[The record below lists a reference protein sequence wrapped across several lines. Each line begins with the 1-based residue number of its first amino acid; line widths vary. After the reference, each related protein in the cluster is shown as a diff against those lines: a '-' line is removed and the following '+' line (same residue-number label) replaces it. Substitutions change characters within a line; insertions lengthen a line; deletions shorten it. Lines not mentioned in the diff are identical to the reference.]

1 VVGAEFESVSA
12 SRLRPFSRTELRRD
26 DIFGLSCAMVPAAR
40 EMEELRPG
48 ITGPDFAWAP
58 EVLGVLFGLILLRYG
73 RAVSRLGKATRH

>member
-1 VVGAEFESVSA
+1 
-12 SRLRPFSRTELRRD
+12 
-26 DIFGLSCAMVPAAR
+26 MVPAAR
-40 EMEELRPG
+40 EMDELRPG